1 MNSAPL
7 IPDATLLPPP
17 GSSIAHPRPFGL
29 RLVPS
34 ADGVSRE
41 VAHINN
47 VEFVRWIDRAAEL
60 HADSLGHTRE
70 LLLASGRMWFVARHE
85 VDYRAEVFPGDELHV
100 FTWIRSVSRVTSWR
114 DTTILRARD
123 GAVVCSAST
132 CWALVDLAT
141 RKPARIPA
149 EMLLAF
155 EPLEAGCTSR
165 SSSIPNAS

>member
-1 MNSAPL
+1 MSSPPL

-17 GSSIAHPRPFGL
+17 GSTIAHPRPFAM

-34 ADGVSRE
+34 ADGVSR
-41 VAHINN
+41 
-47 VEFVRWIDRAAEL
+47 
-60 HADSLGHTRE
+60 
-70 LLLASGRMWFVARHE
+70 HE
-85 VDYRAEVFPGDELHV
+85 VDYCAEVFPGDELHV

-123 GAVVCSAST
+123 GVVVCRATT

-149 EMLLAF
+149 DMLLAF
-155 EPLEAGCTSR
+155 QPLEAGCTSR
-165 SSSIPNAS
+165 SSSIPNGL

>member
-7 IPDATLLPPP
+7 IPDAMLVPPP

-47 VEFVRWIDRAAEL
+47 VEYVRWIDRAAEL

-85 VDYRAEVFPGDELHV
+85 VDYRAEVFPGDATPP
-100 FTWIRSVSRVTSWR
+100 FCARVMAPWCA
-114 DTTILRARD
+114 ARRRV
-123 GAVVCSAST
+123 GH
-132 CWALVDLAT
+132 
-141 RKPARIPA
+141 
-149 EMLLAF
+149 LL
-155 EPLEAGCTSR
+155 
-165 SSSIPNAS
+165 I

>member
-1 MNSAPL
+1 MSSAPL
-7 IPDATLLPPP
+7 IPDATLRPPP
-17 GSSIAHPRPFGL
+17 GSSIAHPRPCGL

-47 VEFVRWIDRAAEL
+47 VEYVR
-60 HADSLGHTRE
+60 
-70 LLLASGRMWFVARHE
+70 WFVARHE

-114 DTTILRARD
+114 DTTIMRARD